1 MAVKKKKNTVEYQNS
16 VNLSCCTVVKKKV
29 LLNIKTQSVYQIV
42 LRLKKKKKI
51 VEYQDSI
58 SLSNSVAV
66 KNNIAEYQNS
76 ISLSNNV
83 AVKI

>member
-1 MAVKKKKNTVEYQNS
+1 MLYGSE
-16 VNLSCCTVVKKKV
+16 KKKV

-42 LRLKKKKKI
+42 LRLKKKKKKI